1 MGLGFRGFG
10 RLSILQVKFGL
21 KGTFVPILL
30 FRASGVFFGLALF
43 WGLWLR
49 ISICFCLKG

>member
-30 FRASGVFFGLALF
+30 FRLGLRECFLVWLCFGA
-43 WGLWLR
+43 
-49 ISICFCLKG
+49 